1 MNSEQI
7 KNAPATSQ
15 TNRRFKMNSKTQI
28 IRPKALAKQ
37 LDISVTTLWRW
48 RLQGVIPQPVV
59 LGSRII
65 GWDQSTIDDWLQK
78 LKEKIEKSDKK
89 GGGKNE

>member
-7 KNAPATSQ
+7 KNAHAISHICREF
-15 TNRRFKMNSKTQI
+15 NMNAKTQI

-65 GWDQSTIDDWLQK
+65 GWDQSTIDEWLQK

>member
-1 MNSEQI
+1 
-7 KNAPATSQ
+7 
-15 TNRRFKMNSKTQI
+15 MNSKTQI

-48 RLQGVIPQPVV
+48 RLQGTIPQPVV

-65 GWDQSTIDDWLQK
+65 GWDQVTIDEWLQA
-78 LKEKIEKSDKK
+78 LKDKIEKSDKK

>member
-1 MNSEQI
+1 
-7 KNAPATSQ
+7 
-15 TNRRFKMNSKTQI
+15 MNSKTQI

-48 RLQGVIPQPVV
+48 RLQGIIPQPVV

-65 GWDQSTIDDWLQK
+65 GWDQVTIDEWLQA
-78 LKEKIEKSDKK
+78 LKDKIEKSDKK
-89 GGGKNE
+89 GGGKND